1 MKASVRCNAL
11 TIGQLKA
18 QEKHGMRLD
27 ASSRSRRIRD
37 LTPIVGGG
45 LNLAERL
52 EAHTVGT
59 KKNAGAKNVA
69 LHFIVRFPPEILG
82 DDAPPLFQGMNKE
95 MRQRQMAVQ
104 ATKFINEVH
113 GGKAVFAVRVDRD
126 EAGETIVDVF
136 ACPKYEKTTKKGVAV
151 WTSLTKFGKELATKH
166 WNEIRRRSKN
176 YEGTK
181 PITSPRAIGMAL
193 QSEFADF
200 FERINGVKLTPKNE
214 KDRPGPDRLEVEEW
228 RARQIK
234 RDAEDEARKILDKA
248 QAERDLASE
257 NLVTVRTV
265 LKRFK
270 DIYDDVRKSLP
281 RIRQILTWDMA
292 TEAEKRQAR
301 QDRKQVV
308 TISPVLRNAIRDTEE
323 RMRDM
328 SPPSEQSVEET
339 HGPGF

>member
-1 MKASVRCNAL
+1 MSKIHESDEEGRNHLDESDEVR
-11 TIGQLKA
+11 
-18 QEKHGMRLD
+18 
-27 ASSRSRRIRD
+27 
-37 LTPIVGGG
+37 
-45 LNLAERL
+45 
-52 EAHTVGT
+52 
-59 KKNAGAKNVA
+59 
-69 LHFIVRFPPEILG
+69 
-82 DDAPPLFQGMNKE
+82 
-95 MRQRQMAVQ
+95 
-104 ATKFINEVH
+104 
-113 GGKAVFAVRVDRD
+113 
-126 EAGETIVDVF
+126 
-136 ACPKYEKTTKKGVAV
+136 
-151 WTSLTKFGKELATKH
+151 KELAVKH
-166 WNEIRRRSKN
+166 QKEIRRRSKS

-200 FERINGVKLTPKNE
+200 FERMNGVKLTPKNE

-234 RDAEDEARKILDKA
+234 QDAEDEARKILDKA
-248 QAERDLASE
+248 QAEKDLASA
-257 NLVTVRTV
+257 NLVTVKTV

-270 DIYDDVRKSLP
+270 DIYDDVRQSLP

-328 SPPSEQSVEET
+328 SPPVEKAFPEAD
-339 HGPGF
+339 GPGF